1 MANLF
6 HLYLHVAGHNL
17 LVRIRQTIV
26 GPLQQSSSFEI
37 PTESLSVQNGKCY
50 ENDRRR
56 KDSLGE
62 AHWCTWRTH
71 LITVAA
77 EISGEAATHPREA

>member
-37 PTESLSVQNGKCY
+37 PTEALSVQNGKCY

-62 AHWCTWRTH
+62 AHWCTWRTR